1 MEFKI
6 TTKYQHGVKSN
17 NGRRINYRLYFLND
31 ILIYRQRVPFDETKE
46 LGFQGKYFFTNEYI
60 LNGNL
65 YQTRTTRTNDK
76 DERSI
81 YFPLSKKILK
91 ELGVPNDLKIEI

>member
-6 TTKYQHGVKSN
+6 TTKYQHGIKSK
-17 NGRRINYRLYFLND
+17 NGRRINYRLLFLNNV
-31 ILIYRQRVPFDETKE
+31 LIYRQRVPFDETME
-46 LGFQGKYFFTNEYI
+46 HGFQGKYFFTNEYI

-65 YQTRTTRTNDK
+65 YQTRENHK
-76 DERSI
+76 QEGRSI

>member
-6 TTKYQHGVKSN
+6 TTKYQHGVKSK
-17 NGRRINYRLYFLND
+17 NGRRINYRLYFLNN
-31 ILIYRQRVPFDETKE
+31 ILIYRQRVPFDETMDH
-46 LGFQGKYFFTNEYI
+46 GFQGKYFFTNEYI

-65 YQTRTTRTNDK
+65 YQTRSRTTDK
-76 DERSI
+76 DKRSI

>member
-6 TTKYQHGVKSN
+6 TTKYQHGVKSK

-31 ILIYRQRVPFDETKE
+31 ILIYRQRVPFDQTME
-46 LGFQGKYFFTNEYI
+46 LGCQGTYFFTNEYI

-65 YQTRTTRTNDK
+65 YQTRTNDK

>member
-6 TTKYQHGVKSN
+6 TTKYQHGIKSK
-17 NGRRINYRLYFLND
+17 NGRRINYRLLFLNNV
-31 ILIYRQRVPFDETKE
+31 LIYRQRVPFDETME
-46 LGFQGKYFFTNEYI
+46 HGFQGKYFFKNEYI

-65 YQTRTTRTNDK
+65 YQTRENHK
-76 DERSI
+76 QKGRSI